1 MRSCIPH
8 AAILRTNRQPE
19 LVDMH
24 SVGYTV
30 PDAAILRTAAGG
42 EIDQLLLILV
52 GGLLQPPH
60 LLQWLSV
67 IILTS
72 SKLCDVTHQH
82 EFIIATFLMT
92 P

>member
-1 MRSCIPH
+1 MRSCIPD
-8 AAILRTNRQPE
+8 AAILRTNRKRE
-19 LVDMH
+19 LVDTCAA
-24 SVGYTV
+24 YCV
-30 PDAAILRTAAGG
+30 PDAAILRTAAGV